1 MKRLILVAM
10 SLIMFL
16 ISGCGSEITVVWPI
30 FQYDPPTI
38 SNFHYSQDRVNSY
51 VDGTVDFYAPDHDLD
66 SITISVRDSRGI
78 EVERTVTSLGAYSGQ
93 AAGTISFSIDYFNY
107 QPDTYYLTIY
117 VTDYWGYMSN
127 PVYDSFSV

>member
-10 SLIMFL
+10 SVIVFL

-38 SNFHYSQDRVNSY
+38 SDFIYSQDTVNSY
-51 VDGTVDFYAPDHDLD
+51 VDGTVAFYAPDHDLD
-66 SITISVRDSRGI
+66 SITISVMDSGGV
-78 EVERTVTSLGAYSGQ
+78 EVKRIVTSLGAYSGQ
-93 AAGTISFSIDYFNY
+93 SAGTIPFSIDYFDY
-107 QPDTYYLTIY
+107 QPDSYYFTIY

-127 PVYDSFSV
+127 PVYGSFSV